1 MQGFLLINKPSD
13 ITSFGVCARLRR
25 ITGEKRIGHTGTL
38 DPMATGVLPVFI
50 GRPTVLSS
58 FLLCADKRYTA
69 TIQLGI
75 ATDTDDITG
84 NVLKSG
90 EPITDMQKI
99 KEVINGFLGEQKQLP
114 PMYSAIKKDGV
125 ALYKLA
131 RKGQQ
136 VELDY
141 RDVYIHSIDILS
153 DINENAQF
161 SIDVV
166 CSKGTYIRSLCRD
179 IGEALGCYATLK
191 ELTRTKTGSFEINEC
206 VPLDDLNG
214 ENIKDYIMPSFK
226 ALPHLKDITVTQKQ
240 AVRFSNGGALDLER
254 LKYKFTEDGEVVK
267 VFCENTFLGLGEVG
281 LSSSELKVKCV
292 IEQYKLS

>member
-1 MQGFLLINKPSD
+1 MQGFLLINKPGD

-84 NVLKSG
+84 NVIKKAT
-90 EPITDMQKI
+90 PITDMQKI
-99 KEVINGFLGEQKQLP
+99 KEVISGFLGEQKQLP

-131 RKGQQ
+131 RKGEKI
-136 VELDY
+136 ELEY

-191 ELTRTKTGSFEINEC
+191 ELTRTKTGSFEIKDC
-206 VPLDDLNG
+206 VPLDSLN
-214 ENIKDYIMPSFK
+214 EDNIAEYILPSYA
-226 ALPHLKDITVTQKQ
+226 ALPHLKNITVTQKQ
-240 AVRFSNGGALDLER
+240 AVRFSNGGTLDLER
-254 LKYKFTEDGEVVK
+254 LKYEFTEDGEFVK
-267 VFCENTFLGLGEVG
+267 VFCEDTFLGLGEVD
-281 LSSSELKVKCV
+281 LTEAQLKVKCV
-292 IEQYKLS
+292 IEQYKLN